1 MRCVVDRQKRVAVG
15 DFAWCLSG
23 SNVGGSQSAGCVED
37 SSARDRYSPASRR
50 FPRVLAL
57 EITTARRPAQDRRGH
72 SRSFSI
78 YERRQSSMGSA
89 TNSWRTTQTRARC
102 RPDHDRKIY
111 DQEKTVTVA
120 RLQDLPS
127 RYRINRHVR
136 GPTISFRQLGGL
148 LVLQHSRRDMAG
160 CDHISDRGTDC
171 PAH

>member
-72 SRSFSI
+72 SC
-78 YERRQSSMGSA
+78 A
-89 TNSWRTTQTRARC
+89 
-102 RPDHDRKIY
+102 
-111 DQEKTVTVA
+111 
-120 RLQDLPS
+120 LS
-127 RYRINRHVR
+127 RYMSVANPLWGAPRIHGELLKLGLDV
-136 GPTISFRQLGGL
+136 GQTTIAKYMTKRRRSPSLGCKTFLRNHADGIASIDTF
-148 LVLQHSRRDMAG
+148 VVPRFHFDS
-160 CDHISDRGTDC
+160 
-171 PAH
+171 